1 MSKCANL
8 SSSPSLLYLD
18 KEVKDL
24 IYASLSPMDCSQFLL
39 VAGIINTEKGTVY
52 DLANGLQFI
61 FSSVVQIS
69 SALLILATLGGIKG
83 ILFPSINDGNA
94 EGSIITEHPGAPWFH

>member
-1 MSKCANL
+1 
-8 SSSPSLLYLD
+8 
-18 KEVKDL
+18 
-24 IYASLSPMDCSQFLL
+24 
-39 VAGIINTEKGTVY
+39 VAGIINTEKGTAC

-83 ILFPSINDGNA
+83 ILFASINDGNA
-94 EGSIITEHPGAPWFH
+94 EGSIIIEHPGAPWFH